1 MVDVIFIG
9 IDIEFEHVLHKIFG
23 KELMEHYQQKC
34 PMGWVDLMV
43 AFESKKRS
51 ANPDKS
57 SPLNMALPFSFI
69 DYYKKHKVGL
79 INQEL

>member
-1 MVDVIFIG
+1 
-9 IDIEFEHVLHKIFG
+9 
-23 KELMEHYQQKC
+23 MEHYRQKC

-57 SPLNMALPFSFI
+57 SPLNVSLPFSFI
-69 DYYKKHKVGL
+69 DYYKRHKVSL
-79 INQEL
+79 INQGLKLYYSQTQYDFLGIIGK